1 MTDASAPKYAQVVA
15 EIKRRID
22 RGTYP
27 PGSLLPSEHQLVSR
41 VRRVPSHHR
50 QVPVGAAPG
59 RVDRHPAGQGQL
71 RPGPPGL
78 ADAERSRPA
87 DGVLET
93 AESELSG
100 ELVQAGVKLAPPHVT
115 ALLGLPSG
123 ARAFVR
129 QLLLSEDGEPAE
141 LASAWLP
148 LEIAEGTDLASADL
162 LGESLRHHLQA
173 RKKIRLDHAVEQ
185 ITARHPSGEEAALLR
200 HRPGLPGAQRDRHR
214 LRRDRPAHPGQRPGS
229 AWPAARATGRLP
241 VHAKPSH
248 ALSGFV

>member
-1 MTDASAPKYAQVVA
+1 MTDDQAPKYAQVVT
-15 EIKRRID
+15 EIKKRIE

-27 PGSLLPSEHQLVSR
+27 PGSLLPSEHQLVAEFGVSR
-41 VRRVPSHHR
+41 PTIVKSLGALRQDGWIDTQQGKGSFVR
-50 QVPVGAAPG
+50 G
-59 RVDRHPAGQGQL
+59 RPA
-71 RPGPPGL
+71 L

-100 ELVQAGVKLAPPHVT
+100 ELVQAGVKLAPPHIT
-115 ALLGLPSG
+115 ALLGLQPG

-141 LASAWLP
+141 LASSWLP
-148 LEIAEGTDLASADL
+148 LELAKGTDLASADL
-162 LGESLRHHLQA
+162 LGETLRQHLQA

-200 HRPGLPGAQRDRHR
+200 ISPDAPVLSVIVTAYDATARPIQVSDLV
-214 LRRDRPAHPGQRPGS
+214 LPGQRHELRDAYPFS
-229 AWPAARATGRLP
+229 
-241 VHAKPSH
+241 
-248 ALSGFV
+248 